1 MITPREFTVDDFLSR
16 DSDVRAYNAVAEEA
30 LVGSDL
36 IDNLILLRF
45 VEPRAVLT
53 VLKERYGMDFAWL
66 NMDMTPPEF
75 RAIADAHG
83 VLIENGRSL
92 VIYVP
97 LDTTVDDATLHID
110 IPGKEL
116 VFRYIASCNYK
127 MVTGK
132 APARILTKEVANLR
146 PLLVLRRMILQAIQ
160 EAATDIHLW
169 SGFDEN
175 KQPFHKVSFR
185 QVADLVDAPFS
196 IDLDMMRRIIQN
208 AIGKLSACS
217 AVDIDSNSGVVTRIK
232 DLFRDGSCDLR
243 VVARRLEAGYFF
255 EAAIQTVNTTSLTID
270 QLGFPKED
278 ADLIREF
285 AKRRTGLNLVTGKMR
300 SGKNTTI
307 FAVLNEIVKDPIS
320 IIEYSNPIENHM
332 PFKQIDYQGD
342 IGFLTSL
349 LKDAKKSDID
359 IAVLNEIPD
368 SSVAFAVRDLVNSAV
383 GVWTTTHINRVWHVP
398 NKLREFFGADYKTI
412 LSQLNVVINHRMF
425 KRWKCPNLQK
435 RILNKEQG
443 EFELFAYQAGVRQY
457 YVPLDASQVTYSY
470 QPLCEIMVI
479 TDSIRS
485 ALMNFDE
492 IWKAEQMLELQMS
505 QARGKLENK
514 VAEYINQGLMS
525 LDQLKNC
532 R

>member
-1 MITPREFTVDDFLSR
+1 MIKPREFLVEDFISPET
-16 DSDVRAYNAVAEEA
+16 DIRAYNALKEEA
-30 LVGSDL
+30 LSGSDL

-45 VEPRAVLT
+45 VEPRAVLN
-53 VLKERYGMDFAWL
+53 VLKEKYSMDFAWL
-66 NMDMTPPEF
+66 NMDMTPAEF
-75 RAIADAHG
+75 RPIADQHG

-92 VIYVP
+92 VVYVP
-97 LDTTVDDATLHID
+97 LDATVDDATLHID
-110 IPGKEL
+110 IPGKEI
-116 VFRYIASCNYK
+116 VFRYIAACNYK
-127 MVTGK
+127 MVTGR
-132 APARILTKEVANLR
+132 APAQILSMQVANLR
-146 PLLVLRRMILQAIQ
+146 PLLVLRRMILQAIK

-185 QVADLVDAPFS
+185 QVAGLVDAPYK

-208 AIGKLSACS
+208 TVSKLTAASA
-217 AVDIDSNSGVVTRIK
+217 ADIDSNRGVVTRVK

-243 VVARRLEAGYFF
+243 LVARRLEAGYFL

-270 QLGFPKED
+270 QLGFPKAD
-278 ADLIREF
+278 AELIREF
-285 AKRRTGLNLVTGKMR
+285 SKRRTGLNLVTGKMR

-307 FAVLNEIVKDPIS
+307 FAVLNEMVKEPIS

-342 IGFLTSL
+342 IDFLTSL

-359 IAVLNEIPD
+359 VAVINEIPD
-368 SSVAFAVRDLVNSAV
+368 ASVAFAVRDLVNSAV
-383 GVWTTTHINRVWHVP
+383 CVWTTTHINRVWHVP
-398 NKLREFFGADYKTI
+398 NKLREFFGNDYKTI

-425 KRWKCPNLQK
+425 KRWSAPNMQK
-435 RILNKEQG
+435 RILNKDQG

-457 YVPLDASQVTYSY
+457 FVPLDASQVTYSY

-479 TDSIRS
+479 TDSIRT
-485 ALMNFDE
+485 AMMNFDE
-492 IWKAEQMLELQMS
+492 IWKAEQMLELQM
-505 QARGKLENK
+505 QQNRGKFENK
-514 VAEYINQGLMS
+514 VAEYINEGLMS